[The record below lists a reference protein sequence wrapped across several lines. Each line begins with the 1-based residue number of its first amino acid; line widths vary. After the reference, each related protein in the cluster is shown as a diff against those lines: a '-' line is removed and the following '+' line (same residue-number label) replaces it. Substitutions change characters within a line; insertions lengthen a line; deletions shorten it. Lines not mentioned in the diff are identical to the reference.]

1 LTKTDSGQTQRK
13 PSTKRPVRFRTAT
26 PRWLNERSHETYA
39 NQSVIAWPH
48 DQPLG
53 GRNIRQSPIHAELE
67 AAGCVFIESHGY
79 ERPGYFLPPPAAAD
93 AAGSDAD
100 AATTAPVLDYDFY
113 GAYGYSKHADYPYR
127 DAVESV
133 CTFETPTAWCGKH
146 LSFFVWGATLYYH
159 LIVVCYQDGLG
170 TNVDYEKL
178 RERGRYVSLC
188 LQGGGAHGLP

>member
-1 LTKTDSGQTQRK
+1 MTKTDSGQTQGK